1 MQLEIKIPQT
11 IQLIAQDIQK
21 SGGTTYVVGGY
32 VRDQLMD
39 LESKDIDL
47 EVFGLDKQSIVN
59 ILTKY
64 GTLLE
69 EVGVSF
75 TASKLR
81 FVEDGQT
88 YDIDV
93 SLPRREK
100 KNGLGHKSFDVE
112 FDPMMT
118 TKEAASRRDFTANAL
133 MCNVLTGE
141 IIDHFGGLKD
151 IENGL
156 LRHTSEKF
164 AEDPL
169 RVLRG
174 VQFIGRFAGFIMHPV
189 TIDLCKSLLPEFGTI
204 SKERL
209 WSEFDKLC
217 TKSVQIDAAL
227 DTLYR
232 TNWNNKFCWSI
243 NERTTSNCQW
253 ILNRCKDRQ
262 LSKDLQRMFLL
273 AAFCL
278 NRDRIIYVGFLK
290 QINCPHQLSDK
301 IVELVQFAES
311 VQNMDYR
318 NLTIQLLRK
327 KFNQLR
333 FVSRHELNML
343 LRMVK
348 WNDEF
353 MQDKYFNLNTFIADE
368 DYKPKI
374 NGLDLQ
380 SFGYVEGQLLGKELK
395 RLLDLQL
402 EHNFNREHLLTLIN
416 PL

>member
-1 MQLEIKIPQT
+1 MQKKIKIPQT

-47 EVFGLDKQSIVN
+47 EIFGLDKLTIVN
-59 ILTKY
+59 ILVKY

-81 FVEDGQT
+81 FVENGQT

-112 FDPMMT
+112 FDPTMT
-118 TKEAASRRDFTANAL
+118 TKEAASRRDFTINSL
-133 MCNVLTGE
+133 MYNITTRE
-141 IIDHFGGLKD
+141 IVDHFDGLKD
-151 IENGL
+151 IENGML
-156 LRHTSEKF
+156 KHTSEKF

-174 VQFIGRFAGFIMHPV
+174 IQFIGRFAGFIMHPV

-243 NERTTSNCQW
+243 NERVIANCQW
-253 ILNRCKDRQ
+253 ILNRCKEFQ
-262 LSKDLQRMFLL
+262 ISTELKRMFLL
-273 AAFCL
+273 AVFCL
-278 NRDRIIYVGFLK
+278 NRDRIIYAGFLK

-301 IVELVQFAES
+301 ICELVQFAES
-311 VQNMDYR
+311 VQSIM
-318 NLTIQLLRK
+318 TISISTLRK

-333 FVSRHELNML
+333 HVDRHELNMFL
-343 LRMVK
+343 KMIK
-348 WNDEF
+348 WND
-353 MQDKYFNLNTFIADE
+353 DYYCNRYFTINTFIADE

-395 RLLDLQL
+395 RLLELQL
-402 EHNFNREHLLTLIN
+402 EHNFSREHLLTLIN